1 MKRNKSVLLTRSS
14 TQKKIVSKKRK
25 KLNIAIV
32 SDAVDYTSGSSI
44 SSIRFSK
51 LLIKRGHNVVIIAAK
66 TPYESPEIKDIKTYR
81 FRSFAVPKAEG
92 KFFLAF
98 PTVQEA
104 KDILIKEKIDIV
116 HIIIPFEAGYSFL
129 EAAHSLNIKVITHSH
144 TQAENVFLH
153 VPKILGRDILSDIFT
168 RYLFWMYEHSDALV
182 YPTEFAREKS
192 PKMAKSMRYEIISN
206 GVDTSLFKP
215 ANRNIFLKEFNLPAK
230 NKYITFVGR
239 LHPEKNI
246 ITLIKAVP
254 EIIRREP
261 LARVLIIGEGH
272 QSDYLKSVV
281 SKMNLDKYITFLGRI
296 DSKHLAPAYSSCS
309 IFCLPS
315 LAELEGMVVL
325 EAMAC
330 GAPIL
335 IANAENSASK
345 FFVKDNGMLFKATSY
360 HNLAEKAV
368 EMLSDSKKLNEMSKN
383 SLRESKLYDINESVK
398 RLEDLYYSVLG
409 I

>member
-1 MKRNKSVLLTRSS
+1 M
-14 TQKKIVSKKRK
+14 
-25 KLNIAIV
+25 
-32 SDAVDYTSGSSI
+32 
-44 SSIRFSK
+44 
-51 LLIKRGHNVVIIAAK
+51 
-66 TPYESPEIKDIKTYR
+66 
-81 FRSFAVPKAEG
+81 
-92 KFFLAF
+92 
-98 PTVQEA
+98 
-104 KDILIKEKIDIV
+104 
-116 HIIIPFEAGYSFL
+116 
-129 EAAHSLNIKVITHSH
+129 THSH

-206 GVDTSLFKP
+206 GVDISLFKP
-215 ANRNIFLKEFNLPAK
+215 IKREIFLKSFKLSVK

-239 LHPEKNI
+239 LHPEKSI

-254 EIIRREP
+254 EIIKHEP
-261 LARVLIIGEGH
+261 LARVIIIGEGH
-272 QSDYLKSVV
+272 QSDYLKSIV
-281 SKMNLDKYITFLGRI
+281 SKMNLNKYISFLGKI
-296 DSKHLAPAYSSCS
+296 DSKHLVSAYSACD

-345 FFVKDNGMLFKATSY
+345 YFVKDNGMLFRVQSY
-360 HNLAEKAV
+360 HDLAEKAV
-368 EMLSDSKKLNEMSKN
+368 KMLSDSKKLKEMKNN
-383 SLRESKLYDINESVK
+383 SLRESKSYDINESVSK
-398 RLEDLYYSVLG
+398 LESLYYSILN